1 MGSNNGNES
10 RMDKNPPDYI
20 ILAKWIFEIFILA
33 VKPFV
38 KALRI
43 FETCVLVNNNL
54 CEKLVSS
61 SPIIFGK
68 RFKVNWVPFLLL
80 ILIYRELENFTLKVL
95 IVSSYIISKQNK
107 FIILKQFLEKIKN
120 RLFCFFDNEKHFC
133 ISCFI

>member
-1 MGSNNGNES
+1 MGSNNGNDS

-80 ILIYRELENFTLKVL
+80 ISIYRELENFTLKVL
-95 IVSSYIISKQNK
+95 YCVKLYYIQAK
-107 FIILKQFLEKIKN
+107 
-120 RLFCFFDNEKHFC
+120 
-133 ISCFI
+133 